1 MATAIGTYVT
11 LALLKA
17 RVGIAT
23 ADTADDAVQTLIC
36 DQVNQFV
43 ESVTGRV
50 LAPVT
55 STTYLYDGDG
65 GRSLFLPMPVDKAP
79 IGGIRAVSLLE
90 VSPNTGGTF
99 ETVPA
104 GDYFLRQRVGVTGP
118 FERLIWSDVPTG
130 TFAYFPRGL
139 GVIRV
144 TGTAGWAA
152 IPDDIAEVA
161 VVIATRAWHG
171 SQAGQADIVGTDEMG
186 RPLVSRFVA
195 GRDRDTLRRYTLAD
209 ALA

>member
-11 LALLKA
+11 ASLLKA
-17 RVGIAT
+17 RLGITDAT
-23 ADTADDAVQTLIC
+23 DDTVLGLVC
-36 DQVNQFV
+36 DQVNQFI

-50 LAPVT
+50 LAPIT
-55 STTYLYDGDG
+55 STSYLYDGDG
-65 GRSLFLPMPVDKAP
+65 TRSLFLPLPVDDPP
-79 IGGIRAVSLLE
+79 IGGIRALSLVE
-90 VSPNTGGTF
+90 IAAYTGGSFT
-99 ETVPA
+99 TVPST
-104 GDYFLRQRVGVTGP
+104 DYFLRQRVGLTGP
-118 FERLIWSDVPTG
+118 YERLVFTDVPTG
-130 TFAYFPRGL
+130 TYANFPCGL
-139 GVIRV
+139 SNIRL
-144 TGTAGWAA
+144 TGTAGWPA

-161 VVIATRAWHG
+161 VVVATRAWHG